1 MMQSILFFLSRKILE
16 RHKPKVVGIT
26 GSVGKTTTKDMIGI
40 VLQGTI
46 SVRVTEKNYNNE
58 LGVPLTIIGVGAP
71 GKSVI
76 RWMYLLAKGLSQAF
90 FYNRQ
95 YPRVLVL
102 EMGADHVGDIAKL
115 TELAPCD
122 IGVLTWIGEAHYE
135 FFNSVEALVA
145 EKKVIVT
152 HLMKQGVAIGDVD
165 NDHVRTVMNSAL
177 RAQTKVTTSLSQE
190 SDYRVRNI
198 ASYGD
203 NHEVEGV
210 AGLVSLGDEKIMLR
224 LPGCLGDAY
233 FHSAMLACA
242 VGAQFGVGL
251 HVAVQRL
258 SESFVGTPS
267 RMRLISGIKGT
278 LLIDDS
284 YNASPTA
291 MFLALDALLRAPAKR
306 RIAVLGDMRELGK
319 ISEKS
324 HREVGEFVARSRV
337 DILVCVGE
345 MARDYVRAAKEAG
358 MDENHVFHFADSVSA
373 GKFLQERIESGD
385 VLLVKGSQGVR
396 MEKVVVELMDDPLRA
411 SELVCRQYGKWR

>member
-1 MMQSILFFLSRKILE
+1 MQPLLFFLTRKILE
-16 RHKPKVVGIT
+16 RHKPKIVGIT
-26 GSVGKTTTKDMIGI
+26 GSVGKTSAKDMINI

-46 SVRVTEKNYNNE
+46 SVRATEKNYNNE
-58 LGVPLTIIGVGAP
+58 LGVPLTIIGAGAP

-76 RWMYLLAKGLSQAF
+76 RWMYLLARGFSQAF

-115 TELAPCD
+115 TNLAPCD
-122 IGVLTWIGEAHYE
+122 IGVLTWVGEAHYE
-135 FFNSVEALVA
+135 FFNSVEALVT
-145 EKKVIVT
+145 EKKIIVT
-152 HLMKQGVAIGDVD
+152 HLMKNGVAIGDID
-165 NDHVRTVMNSAL
+165 NDHVRGIMNSAL
-177 RAQTKVTTSLSQE
+177 RAQTKVTTSLFQE

-198 ASYGD
+198 AVYGEGKID
-203 NHEVEGV
+203 GV
-210 AGLVSLGDEKIMLR
+210 AGVVSLGDEKILLR
-224 LPGCLGDAY
+224 LSGCLGDAY

-251 HVAVQRL
+251 HLAVQRL
-258 SESFVGTPS
+258 SELFVGTPS
-267 RMRLISGIKGT
+267 RMRLLSGIKGT
-278 LLIDDS
+278 YLIDDS

-306 RIAVLGDMRELGK
+306 KIAVLGDMRELGK

-345 MARDYVRAAKEAG
+345 MARDYARAAKDAG
-358 MDENHVFHFADSVSA
+358 MDEDHVFHFSDSVSA
-373 GKFLQERIESGD
+373 GKFLQERIEMGD
-385 VLLVKGSQGVR
+385 LFLIKGSQGVR
-396 MEKVVVELMDDPLRA
+396 MEKVVVELMADPLRA
-411 SELVCRQYGKWR
+411 SELVCRQYGKWK